1 MISSLLADPAFL
13 EDIVRILFVFMLI
26 AAAFT
31 LSTRNIAS
39 LLTVYAVQSLLLV
52 LITGSLYLIEG
63 NKNLVAIAALTL
75 VSKVLLIPLFI
86 NLIGEKIKISRD
98 LKFNYLEPTAS
109 LLVSMGLIMLAYVF
123 LSGFFNE
130 YILGKLFFIGAV
142 IGLSLTLMG
151 MLVIFSRKKVI
162 TKVIGYLTMENGV
175 LLFGIFVADLPFI
188 IEILIVID
196 LMILVLLT
204 TILAIGLDS
213 TREEYHQRLHT
224 LKIWSGGENR

>member
-1 MISSLLADPAFL
+1 MISSFLTDQAFL
-13 EDIVRILFVFMLI
+13 EDIIRILFVFVLI
-26 AAAFT
+26 TAAFT

-39 LLTVYAVQSLLLV
+39 LLTVYTVQSLLLV
-52 LITGSLYLIEG
+52 LIAVFLYLIQG
-63 NKNLVAIAALTL
+63 SQTLLAIAALTL

-86 NLIGEKIKISRD
+86 NLVGEKIKISRD
-98 LKFNYLEPTAS
+98 MKFNYLEPTAS
-109 LLVSMGLIMLAYVF
+109 LLVSMALILLAYVF

-130 YILGKLFFIGAV
+130 FVLGKLFFIGAV

-151 MLVIFSRKKVI
+151 MLVIFSRRKVI

-204 TILAIGLDS
+204 TILAVGLDS
-213 TREEYHQRLHT
+213 TIEGYHKRLKI
-224 LKIWSGGENR
+224 LKIWSGREHQ

>member
-1 MISSLLADPAFL
+1 MISSFLTDQAFL
-13 EDIVRILFVFMLI
+13 EDIIRILFVFVLI
-26 AAAFT
+26 TAAFT

-39 LLTVYAVQSLLLV
+39 LLTVYTVQSLLLV
-52 LITGSLYLIEG
+52 LIAVFLYLIQG
-63 NKNLVAIAALTL
+63 SQTLLAIAALTL

-86 NLIGEKIKISRD
+86 NLVGEKIKISRD
-98 LKFNYLEPTAS
+98 MKFNYLEPTAS
-109 LLVSMGLIMLAYVF
+109 LLVSMALILLAYVF

-130 YILGKLFFIGAV
+130 FVLGKLFFIGAV

-151 MLVIFSRKKVI
+151 MLVIFSRRKVI

-196 LMILVLLT
+196 LMILVLLI

-224 LKIWSGGENR
+224 LKIWSGGED

>member
-13 EDIVRILFVFMLI
+13 EDVVRILFVFVLI
-26 AAAFT
+26 TAAFT

-52 LITGSLYLIEG
+52 LIAGSLYLIEG
-63 NKNLVAIAALTL
+63 NRTLVAIAALTL

-109 LLVSMGLIMLAYVF
+109 LLVSMGLILLAYVF

-224 LKIWSGGENR
+224 LKIWSGRENQ

>member
-1 MISSLLADPAFL
+1 MIASFLADQALL
-13 EDIVRILFVFMLI
+13 EDIVRILFVFVLI
-26 AAAFT
+26 TAAFI

-39 LLTVYAVQSLLLV
+39 LLTVYTVQSFLLT
-52 LITGSLYLIEG
+52 LIAASLYLIEG
-63 NKNLVAIAALTL
+63 SEKLLAMAALTL

-86 NLIGEKIKISRD
+86 NVIGEKIKISRD
-98 LKFNYLEPTAS
+98 LEFNYLEPTSS
-109 LLVSMGLIMLAYVF
+109 LLVSMGLIMLSYVF
-123 LSGFFNE
+123 LSGFFDE
-130 YILGKLFFIGAV
+130 YVLGKLFFIGAV

-175 LLFGIFVADLPFI
+175 LLFGIFVADLPFV

-213 TREEYHQRLHT
+213 TKNEYHKRLQT
-224 LKIWSGGENR
+224 LKIWSGREE

>member
-1 MISSLLADPAFL
+1 MIASLLADPALL
-13 EDIVRILFVFMLI
+13 EDIVRILFVFVLI
-26 AAAFT
+26 TAAFI

-39 LLTVYAVQSLLLV
+39 LLTVYAVQSLLLT
-52 LITGSLYLIEG
+52 LIAASFYLIEG
-63 NKNLVAIAALTL
+63 SEKLLAIAALTL

-98 LKFNYLEPTAS
+98 LEFNYLEPTAS

-123 LSGFFNE
+123 LSGFFDE
-130 YILGKLFFIGAV
+130 YVLGKLFFIGAV

-151 MLVIFSRKKVI
+151 MLVIFSRRKVI

-175 LLFGIFVADLPFI
+175 LLFGIFVADLPFV

-213 TREEYHQRLHT
+213 TKKEYHQRLQT
-224 LKIWSGGENR
+224 LKIWSGREE

>member
-1 MISSLLADPAFL
+1 MISSFPADPAFL
-13 EDIVRILFVFMLI
+13 EDIVRILFVFVLI
-26 AAAFT
+26 TAAFT

-52 LITGSLYLIEG
+52 LIASSLYLIEG
-63 NKNLVAIAALTL
+63 NQTLLAIAALTL

-109 LLVSMGLIMLAYVF
+109 LLVSMGLILLAYVF
-123 LSGFFNE
+123 LSGFFSE
-130 YILGKLFFIGAV
+130 LILSKLFFIGAV

-213 TREEYHQRLHT
+213 TREEYQQRLQT
-224 LKIWSGGENR
+224 LKIWSGGEDQ

>member
-1 MISSLLADPAFL
+1 MISSFLTDPTFL
-13 EDIVRILFVFMLI
+13 EDTVRILFVFVLI
-26 AAAFT
+26 TAAFT

-39 LLTVYAVQSLLLV
+39 LLTVYAVQSLILV
-52 LITGSLYLIEG
+52 LIASSLYFIEG
-63 NKNLVAIAALTL
+63 NRTLLAIAALTL

-109 LLVSMGLIMLAYVF
+109 LLVSMGLVLLAYVF

-130 YILGKLFFIGAV
+130 VILGKLFFMGAV

-213 TREEYHQRLHT
+213 TREQYHQRLQT
-224 LKIWSGGENR
+224 LKIWSGRED

>member
-1 MISSLLADPAFL
+1 MISSFLTDPAFL
-13 EDIVRILFVFMLI
+13 EDIVRILFVFVLI
-26 AAAFT
+26 TAAFT

-39 LLTVYAVQSLLLV
+39 LLTVYTVQSLLLV
-52 LITGSLYLIEG
+52 LIAVSLYLIQG
-63 NKNLVAIAALTL
+63 SQTLLAIAALTL
-75 VSKVLLIPLFI
+75 VSKVLIIPLFI

-98 LKFNYLEPTAS
+98 MKFDYLEPTAS
-109 LLVSMGLIMLAYVF
+109 LLVSMGLILLSYIF

-130 YILGKLFFIGAV
+130 FVLGKLFFMGAV

-151 MLVIFSRKKVI
+151 MLVIFSRTKVI

-204 TILAIGLDS
+204 TILAIGIDS
-213 TREEYHQRLHT
+213 TIEEYHQRFKRLN
-224 LKIWSGGENR
+224 IWSGRKY

>member
-1 MISSLLADPAFL
+1 MISSFLTDQAFL
-13 EDIVRILFVFMLI
+13 EDIIRILFVFVLI
-26 AAAFT
+26 TAAFI

-39 LLTVYAVQSLLLV
+39 LLTVYAVQSLMLV
-52 LITGSLYLIEG
+52 LIASSLYFIEG
-63 NKNLVAIAALTL
+63 NRTLLEISALTL

-109 LLVSMGLIMLAYVF
+109 LLVSMGLVLLAYVF

-130 YILGKLFFIGAV
+130 LILGKLFFIGAV

-196 LMILVLLT
+196 LMILVLLI

-213 TREEYHQRLHT
+213 TREEYHQRLQT
-224 LKIWSGGENR
+224 LKIWSGGEDQ

>member
-1 MISSLLADPAFL
+1 MISSILGNPAFL
-13 EDIVRILFVFMLI
+13 EDIVRILFVFVLI
-26 AAAFT
+26 TAAFT

-39 LLTVYAVQSLLLV
+39 LLTVYAIQSLLLV
-52 LITGSLYLIEG
+52 LIASSLYLIEG
-63 NKNLVAIAALTL
+63 SRTLLAIAVLTL

-109 LLVSMGLIMLAYVF
+109 LLVSMGLILLAYVF

-130 YILGKLFFIGAV
+130 FLLGKLFFMGAV

-151 MLVIFSRKKVI
+151 MLVIFSRRKVI

-196 LMILVLLT
+196 LMILVLLI

-213 TREEYHQRLHT
+213 TSEEYHQRLQT
-224 LKIWSGGENR
+224 LKIWSGGED

>member
-1 MISSLLADPAFL
+1 MIFSFLTDPSLL
-13 EDIVRILFVFMLI
+13 EDMVRILFVLVLI
-26 AAAFT
+26 TAAFT

-52 LITGSLYLIEG
+52 LIAVSLYLIEG
-63 NKNLVAIAALTL
+63 SQTLLAIAALTL
-75 VSKVLLIPLFI
+75 VSKVLLIPIFI

-109 LLVSMGLIMLAYVF
+109 LLVSMGLILLAYVF

-130 YILGKLFFIGAV
+130 FILGKLFFIGAV

-196 LMILVLLT
+196 LMILVLLI

-224 LKIWSGGENR
+224 LKIWSGGED

>member
-1 MISSLLADPAFL
+1 MISSFLTDQAFL
-13 EDIVRILFVFMLI
+13 EDIVRILFVFVLI
-26 AAAFT
+26 TAAFT

-39 LLTVYAVQSLLLV
+39 LLTVYTVQSLLLV
-52 LITGSLYLIEG
+52 FIAVFLYLIQG
-63 NKNLVAIAALTL
+63 SQTLLAIAALTL

-86 NLIGEKIKISRD
+86 NLVGEKIKISRD
-98 LKFNYLEPTAS
+98 MKFNYLEPTAS
-109 LLVSMGLIMLAYVF
+109 LLVSMALILLAYVF

-130 YILGKLFFIGAV
+130 FVLGKLFFIGAV

-151 MLVIFSRKKVI
+151 MLVIFSRRKVI

-204 TILAIGLDS
+204 TILAVGLDS
-213 TREEYHQRLHT
+213 TIEGYHKRLQI
-224 LKIWSGGENR
+224 LKIWSGREHQ

>member
-1 MISSLLADPAFL
+1 MISSFLADPAFL
-13 EDIVRILFVFMLI
+13 EDMVRILFVFVLI
-26 AAAFT
+26 TAAFI

-52 LITGSLYLIEG
+52 LIASSLYFIEG
-63 NKNLVAIAALTL
+63 NRTLLAIAALTL
-75 VSKVLLIPLFI
+75 VSKVLLIPIFI

-109 LLVSMGLIMLAYVF
+109 LLVSMGLILLAYVF

-130 YILGKLFFIGAV
+130 FILGKLFFIGAV

-151 MLVIFSRKKVI
+151 MLVIFSRRKVI

-196 LMILVLLT
+196 LMILVLLI

-213 TREEYHQRLHT
+213 TSEEYYQRLQT
-224 LKIWSGGENR
+224 LKIWSGGED

>member
-1 MISSLLADPAFL
+1 
-13 EDIVRILFVFMLI
+13 MLI
-26 AAAFT
+26 TAAFT

-39 LLTVYAVQSLLLV
+39 LLTVYTVQSLLLV
-52 LITGSLYLIEG
+52 LIAVSLYLIEG
-63 NKNLVAIAALTL
+63 SQTLLAIAALTL

-98 LKFNYLEPTAS
+98 MKFNYLEPTAS
-109 LLVSMGLIMLAYVF
+109 LLVSMGLILLSYVF

-130 YILGKLFFIGAV
+130 FVLGKLFFMGAV

-151 MLVIFSRKKVI
+151 MLVIFSRRKVI

-213 TREEYHQRLHT
+213 TIEEYHQRLQR
-224 LKIWSGGENR
+224 LNIWSGGKY

>member
-1 MISSLLADPAFL
+1 MIASFLADQALL
-13 EDIVRILFVFMLI
+13 EDIVRILFVFVLI
-26 AAAFT
+26 TAAFI

-39 LLTVYAVQSLLLV
+39 LLTVYAVQSFLLT
-52 LITGSLYLIEG
+52 LIAASLYLIEG
-63 NKNLVAIAALTL
+63 SEKLLAMAALTL

-86 NLIGEKIKISRD
+86 NVIGEKIKISRD
-98 LKFNYLEPTAS
+98 LEFNYLEPTAS
-109 LLVSMGLIMLAYVF
+109 LLVSMGLIMLSYVF
-123 LSGFFNE
+123 LSGFFDE
-130 YILGKLFFIGAV
+130 YVLGKLFFIGAV

-151 MLVIFSRKKVI
+151 MLVIFSRKKVM

-175 LLFGIFVADLPFI
+175 LLFGIFVADLPFV

-213 TREEYHQRLHT
+213 TKNEYHKRLQT
-224 LKIWSGGENR
+224 LKIWSGREE

>member
-1 MISSLLADPAFL
+1 MIFSFLTDPAFL
-13 EDIVRILFVFMLI
+13 EDMIRILFVFVLI
-26 AAAFT
+26 TAAFT

-52 LITGSLYLIEG
+52 LISSFLYLIEG
-63 NKNLVAIAALTL
+63 SQTLLAIAVLTL
-75 VSKVLLIPLFI
+75 VSKVLLIPIFI

-109 LLVSMGLIMLAYVF
+109 LLVSMGLILLSYVF

-130 YILGKLFFIGAV
+130 FILGKLFFMGAV

-224 LKIWSGGENR
+224 LKIWSGEENR

>member
-1 MISSLLADPAFL
+1 MADPALL
-13 EDIVRILFVFMLI
+13 EDIVRILFVFVLI
-26 AAAFT
+26 TAAFI

-39 LLTVYAVQSLLLV
+39 LLTVYAVQSLLLT
-52 LITGSLYLIEG
+52 LIAASFYLIEG
-63 NKNLVAIAALTL
+63 SEKLLAIAALTL

-98 LKFNYLEPTAS
+98 LEFNYLEPTAS
-109 LLVSMGLIMLAYVF
+109 LLVSIGLIMLAYVF
-123 LSGFFNE
+123 LSGFFDE
-130 YILGKLFFIGAV
+130 YVLGKLFFIGAV

-151 MLVIFSRKKVI
+151 MLVIFSRRKVI

-175 LLFGIFVADLPFI
+175 LLFGIFVADLPFV

-213 TREEYHQRLHT
+213 TKKEYHQRLQT
-224 LKIWSGGENR
+224 LKIWSGREE

>member
-1 MISSLLADPAFL
+1 MISSFLADPAFL
-13 EDIVRILFVFMLI
+13 EDMVRILFVFVLI
-26 AAAFT
+26 TAALI

-39 LLTVYAVQSLLLV
+39 LLTVYAVQSLLLA
-52 LITGSLYLIEG
+52 LIAESLYLIEG
-63 NKNLVAIAALTL
+63 NQTLLAIAALTF
-75 VSKVLLIPLFI
+75 VSKVLLIPIFVI
-86 NLIGEKIKISRD
+86 RIREKIKISRD

-109 LLVSMGLIMLAYVF
+109 LLVSMGLILLAYVF
-123 LSGFFNE
+123 LSGFFDE
-130 YILGKLFFIGAV
+130 LILGKLFFIGAV

-151 MLVIFSRKKVI
+151 MLVIFSRRKVI
-162 TKVIGYLTMENGV
+162 TKAIGYLTMENGV

-213 TREEYHQRLHT
+213 TIEEYHQRLQT
-224 LKIWSGGENR
+224 LKIWSGGEN

>member
-1 MISSLLADPAFL
+1 MISSFLADLEFL
-13 EDIVRILFVFMLI
+13 EGIIRILFVFVLI
-26 AAAFT
+26 TAAFT

-52 LITGSLYLIEG
+52 LIASFLYLIEG
-63 NKNLVAIAALTL
+63 NQTLLAIAALTL

-109 LLVSMGLIMLAYVF
+109 LLVSIGLILLAYVF
-123 LSGFFNE
+123 LSGFFSE

-162 TKVIGYLTMENGV
+162 TKVIGYMTMENGV

-213 TREEYHQRLHT
+213 TREEYHQRLQT
-224 LKIWSGGENR
+224 LKIWSGRED

>member
-1 MISSLLADPAFL
+1 MIASFLADQALL
-13 EDIVRILFVFMLI
+13 EDIVRILFVFVLI
-26 AAAFT
+26 TAAFI

-39 LLTVYAVQSLLLV
+39 LLTVYAVQSFLLT
-52 LITGSLYLIEG
+52 LIAASLYLIEG
-63 NKNLVAIAALTL
+63 SEKLLAMAALTL

-86 NLIGEKIKISRD
+86 NVIGEKIKISRD
-98 LKFNYLEPTAS
+98 LEFNYLEPTAS
-109 LLVSMGLIMLAYVF
+109 LLVSMGLIMLSYVF
-123 LSGFFNE
+123 LSGFFDE
-130 YILGKLFFIGAV
+130 YVLGKLFFVGAV

-151 MLVIFSRKKVI
+151 MLVIFSRKKVM

-175 LLFGIFVADLPFI
+175 LLFGIFVADLPFV

-213 TREEYHQRLHT
+213 TKNEYHKRLQT
-224 LKIWSGGENR
+224 LKIWSGREE

>member
-1 MISSLLADPAFL
+1 MIFSFLTDPAFL
-13 EDIVRILFVFMLI
+13 EDMIRILFVFVLI
-26 AAAFT
+26 TAAFT
-31 LSTRNIAS
+31 LFTRNIAS

-52 LITGSLYLIEG
+52 LISSSLYLIEG
-63 NKNLVAIAALTL
+63 SQTLLAIAVLTF
-75 VSKVLLIPLFI
+75 VSKVLLIPIFI

-98 LKFNYLEPTAS
+98 LEFNYLEPTAS
-109 LLVSMGLIMLAYVF
+109 LLVSMGLILLSYVF

-130 YILGKLFFIGAV
+130 FILGKLFFMGAV

-224 LKIWSGGENR
+224 LKIWSGEENR

>member
-1 MISSLLADPAFL
+1 MISSFLTDQAFL
-13 EDIVRILFVFMLI
+13 EDLIRILFVFVLI
-26 AAAFT
+26 TAAFT

-39 LLTVYAVQSLLLV
+39 LLTVYAAQSLLLV
-52 LITGSLYLIEG
+52 LVASSLYFIEG
-63 NKNLVAIAALTL
+63 NRTLLEISALTL
-75 VSKVLLIPLFI
+75 VSKVMLIPLFI

-109 LLVSMGLIMLAYVF
+109 LLVSMGLILLAYVF

-196 LMILVLLT
+196 LMILVLLI

-213 TREEYHQRLHT
+213 TREEYHQRLQT
-224 LKIWSGGENR
+224 LKIWSGGEDQ

>member
-1 MISSLLADPAFL
+1 MISSFIANPAFL
-13 EDIVRILFVFMLI
+13 EDIIRILFVFVLI
-26 AAAFT
+26 TAAFT

-39 LLTVYAVQSLLLV
+39 LLTVYAVQSLMMV
-52 LITGSLYLIEG
+52 LIAIFLYLIEG
-63 NKNLVAIAALTL
+63 NKTLIAIAALTL

-86 NLIGEKIKISRD
+86 DLIGEKIKISRD

-109 LLVSMGLIMLAYVF
+109 LIVSMGLILLAYVF
-123 LSGFFNE
+123 LSGFFSE
-130 YILGKLFFIGAV
+130 LIMSKLFFMGAV

-151 MLVIFSRKKVI
+151 MLVIFSRRKVI
-162 TKVIGYLTMENGV
+162 TKAIGYLTMENGV

-213 TREEYHQRLHT
+213 TIEEYHQRLQT
-224 LKIWSGGENR
+224 LKIWSGSGD

>member
-1 MISSLLADPAFL
+1 MISSFLADQAFL
-13 EDIVRILFVFMLI
+13 EDLIRILFVFVLI
-26 AAAFT
+26 TAAFT

-39 LLTVYAVQSLLLV
+39 LLTVYGIQSILLV
-52 LITGSLYLIEG
+52 LIASFLYLIEG
-63 NKNLVAIAALTL
+63 KQTLLAIAALTL
-75 VSKVLLIPLFI
+75 VTKVLLIPIFI
-86 NLIGEKIKISRD
+86 NRIGEKIKISRD
-98 LKFNYLEPTAS
+98 LKFSYLEPTAS
-109 LLVSMGLIMLAYVF
+109 LLVSMGLILLAYVF

-130 YILGKLFFIGAV
+130 YILGKLFFVGAV

-151 MLVIFSRKKVI
+151 ILVIFSRKKVI

-204 TILAIGLDS
+204 TILAIGIDS
-213 TREEYHQRLHT
+213 TIEEYHQRLQT
-224 LKIWSGGENR
+224 LKIWSGGEN

>member
-1 MISSLLADPAFL
+1 MISSFLADPAFF
-13 EDIVRILFVFMLI
+13 EDMVRILFVFVLI
-26 AAAFT
+26 TAAFT

-39 LLTVYAVQSLLLV
+39 LLTVYTVQSLLMV
-52 LITGSLYLIEG
+52 LIAASLYLIEG
-63 NKNLVAIAALTL
+63 NQKLLAIAALTL
-75 VSKVLLIPLFI
+75 VSKVILIPLFI

-109 LLVSMGLIMLAYVF
+109 LLVSMGLILLAYVF

-130 YILGKLFFIGAV
+130 FVLGKLFFIGAV

-213 TREEYHQRLHT
+213 TREEYHQRLQT
-224 LKIWSGGENR
+224 LKIWSERED

>member
-1 MISSLLADPAFL
+1 MISSFLAGQAFL
-13 EDIVRILFVFMLI
+13 EDLIRILFVFVLI
-26 AAAFT
+26 TAAFT

-39 LLTVYAVQSLLLV
+39 LLTVYGIQSILLV
-52 LITGSLYLIEG
+52 LVASFLYLIEG
-63 NKNLVAIAALTL
+63 KQTLLAIAALTL
-75 VSKVLLIPLFI
+75 VTKVLLIPIFI
-86 NLIGEKIKISRD
+86 NRIGEKIKISRD
-98 LKFNYLEPTAS
+98 LKFSYLEPTAS
-109 LLVSMGLIMLAYVF
+109 LLVSMGLILLAYVF

-130 YILGKLFFIGAV
+130 YILGKLFFVGAV

-204 TILAIGLDS
+204 TILAIGIDS
-213 TREEYHQRLHT
+213 TIEEYHQRLQT
-224 LKIWSGGENR
+224 LKIWSGGEN

>member
-1 MISSLLADPAFL
+1 MISSFLTDPAFL
-13 EDIVRILFVFMLI
+13 KDIIRILFVFVLI
-26 AAAFT
+26 TAAFT

-39 LLTVYAVQSLLLV
+39 LLTVYAIQSLLLV
-52 LITGSLYLIEG
+52 LTAESLYLIEG
-63 NKNLVAIAALTL
+63 NKTLIAIAALTL

-86 NLIGEKIKISRD
+86 SQIGEKIKISRD

-109 LLVSMGLIMLAYVF
+109 LLVSIGLILLAYVF

-204 TILAIGLDS
+204 TILAVGLDS
-213 TREEYHQRLHT
+213 TPEEYHQRLHT
-224 LKIWSGGENR
+224 LKIWSEGEDQ